1 MTGEFS
7 GREALLLEASLR
19 VVKEK
24 IILMLVRIIK
34 NVLFRGI
41 AVGVLQYQVE
51 L

>member
-7 GREALLLEASLR
+7 GRDALLLKAILR

-24 IILMLVRIIK
+24 IILMFVRIIK
-34 NVLFRGI
+34 NVLFRSI
-41 AVGVLQYQVE
+41 AVGILQYWVE